1 MHFNCEYILQS
12 IQSQDS
18 DVAFTV
24 KLLSLMLKR
33 NYVINKFN
41 VNLKNNSVKLKSPDT
56 DLVSEKG

>member
-33 NYVINKFN
+33 NYIINKFN
-41 VNLKNNSVKLKSPDT
+41 VNLKNNSVNKSPDT

>member
-24 KLLSLMLKR
+24 KLK
-33 NYVINKFN
+33 INAEK
-41 VNLKNNSVKLKSPDT
+41 KLHYKQ
-56 DLVSEKG
+56 V